1 MLKVAK
7 KHRIHHINEK
17 GKKGDAVGYIF
28 VLIDAQEVKNGIDIS
43 M

>member
-7 KHRIHHINEK
+7 KHWIHHINEK
-17 GKKGDAVGYIF
+17 GKKNNVVGYTF

-43 M
+43 I